1 MTRTKSPFVL
11 DAVEEF
17 LRTKEAREPKT
28 YASYSSILL
37 GSERGTKPSLG
48 IPLASYFRNRRFAT
62 LTHDEVATW
71 FAQRVRGGAQV
82 TKHRISKSSRA
93 FLRFARERR
102 YTEHDLA
109 SAIAAYSAGGPR
121 VDWLGWPEIHQL
133 VGAIPEP
140 RYRFA
145 VSWLFW
151 SGCRVGEACTAR
163 QQDVQLRHE
172 VGFYE
177 WSIPNS
183 KTHIPRKVWLPD
195 HLGNL
200 LKTTRAQNSPRPDW
214 PVLWDCAGIGFA
226 RIEDPSCPI
235 SPRTING
242 ALERARDAINLA
254 VNVTAH
260 VAKHSYCTN
269 WIHAY
274 GNGELAMEKLSRQV
288 GTSVAIL
295 RETYVHINVSE
306 DDWADLRAFGDLS
319 A

>member
-1 MTRTKSPFVL
+1 MIMSEARSVMKTRVRRGRAFMASISARWIACQPSKFSPGSHPMSSIRDAPRCKGSHRCRALSALVQYLCANGENNRINDCDHINATSTRNARLVERFDYTDACAGTHERTCNSAEEDVTRTKSPFVL

-133 VGAIPEP
+133 VGGIPDP

-145 VSWLFW
+145 VAWVFW

-177 WSIPNS
+177 WSIPHPETS
-183 KTHIPRKVWLPD
+183 LR
-195 HLGNL
+195 
-200 LKTTRAQNSPRPDW
+200 
-214 PVLWDCAGIGFA
+214 
-226 RIEDPSCPI
+226 
-235 SPRTING
+235 
-242 ALERARDAINLA
+242 
-254 VNVTAH
+254 
-260 VAKHSYCTN
+260 
-269 WIHAY
+269 
-274 GNGELAMEKLSRQV
+274 
-288 GTSVAIL
+288 GT
-295 RETYVHINVSE
+295 
-306 DDWADLRAFGDLS
+306 
-319 A
+319 